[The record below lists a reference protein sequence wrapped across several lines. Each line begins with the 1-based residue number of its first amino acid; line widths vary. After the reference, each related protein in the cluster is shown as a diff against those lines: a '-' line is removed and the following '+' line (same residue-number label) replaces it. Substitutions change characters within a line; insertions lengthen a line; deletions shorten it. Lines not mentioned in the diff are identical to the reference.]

1 MSKTKYPVII
11 FEGIEA
17 SGKSTNINNFS
28 KYLKKNKYKFIK
40 IREPG
45 GSKVSEKLRKL
56 MLNKNSNLNAK
67 TDLLLVM
74 ASRSENID
82 KILNKHYQKKIIL
95 IDRFTD
101 STIAYQHY
109 GMGINLKTIK
119 SLNTFVVGKFKPN
132 LTFLC
137 TVNKKNMF
145 KRLSSRSRTNRYDNF
160 KFKFYDKVRKGFEK
174 LSKNKT
180 NYVLL
185 ESDKSSQK
193 ENLNKIIK
201 AFKKIIK

>member
-28 KYLKKNKYKFIK
+28 KYLKQNNYKFIK

-174 LSKNKT
+174 LSKNKS

-201 AFKKIIK
+201 AFKKIIN

>member
-28 KYLKKNKYKFIK
+28 KYLKQNNYKFIK

-174 LSKNKT
+174 LSKNKS

-193 ENLNKIIK
+193 ENLNKVIK
-201 AFKKIIK
+201 AFKKIIN

>member
-28 KYLKKNKYKFIK
+28 KYLKQNKYKFIK

-82 KILNKHYQKKIIL
+82 KILNKHYQK
-95 IDRFTD
+95 
-101 STIAYQHY
+101 
-109 GMGINLKTIK
+109 
-119 SLNTFVVGKFKPN
+119 
-132 LTFLC
+132 
-137 TVNKKNMF
+137 
-145 KRLSSRSRTNRYDNF
+145 
-160 KFKFYDKVRKGFEK
+160 
-174 LSKNKT
+174 
-180 NYVLL
+180 NYF
-185 ESDKSSQK
+185 
-193 ENLNKIIK
+193 N
-201 AFKKIIK
+201 

>member
-28 KYLKKNKYKFIK
+28 KYLEQNKYKFIK

-74 ASRSENID
+74 ASRSENIN

-109 GMGINLKTIK
+109 GMGLNLKTIK

-185 ESDKSSQK
+185 ESDKSTQK

-201 AFKKIIK
+201 AFKKIIN

>member
-28 KYLKKNKYKFIK
+28 KYLKQNNYKFIK

-201 AFKKIIK
+201 AFKKIIN

>member
-28 KYLKKNKYKFIK
+28 KYLKQNNYKFIK

-119 SLNTFVVGKFKPN
+119 SLNSFVVGKFKPN

-174 LSKNKT
+174 LSKNKS

-201 AFKKIIK
+201 AFKKIIN

>member
-28 KYLKKNKYKFIK
+28 KYLKQNNYKFIK

>member
-28 KYLKKNKYKFIK
+28 KYLKQNNYKFIK

-119 SLNTFVVGKFKPN
+119 NKSGSL
-132 LTFLC
+132 
-137 TVNKKNMF
+137 
-145 KRLSSRSRTNRYDNF
+145 
-160 KFKFYDKVRKGFEK
+160 
-174 LSKNKT
+174 
-180 NYVLL
+180 
-185 ESDKSSQK
+185 
-193 ENLNKIIK
+193 
-201 AFKKIIK
+201 

>member
-28 KYLKKNKYKFIK
+28 KYLKQNNYKFIK

-82 KILNKHYQKKIIL
+82 KILNKHYQRKIIL

-109 GMGINLKTIK
+109 GMGINLKIIK

-174 LSKNKT
+174 LSKNKS

-201 AFKKIIK
+201 AFKKIIN

>member
-28 KYLKKNKYKFIK
+28 KYLKQNNYKFIK

-132 LTFLC
+132 LTFLWKKK
-137 TVNKKNMF
+137 KKNMF
-145 KRLSSRSRTNRYDNF
+145 KRLSLRSRTNRYDNF

-201 AFKKIIK
+201 AFKKIIN

>member
-28 KYLKKNKYKFIK
+28 KYLKQNNYKFIK

-109 GMGINLKTIK
+109 GMGINLKIIK
-119 SLNTFVVGKFKPN
+119 SLNSFVVGKFKPN

-201 AFKKIIK
+201 AFKKIIN

>member
-28 KYLKKNKYKFIK
+28 KYLNQNKYKFIK

-45 GSKVSEKLRKL
+45 GSKFSEKLRKL

-160 KFKFYDKVRKGFEK
+160 KFKFYDKVRIGFEK
-174 LSKNKT
+174 LSKNKA

-185 ESDKSSQK
+185 ESDKSTQK

-201 AFKKIIK
+201 AFKKIIN

>member
-28 KYLKKNKYKFIK
+28 KYLKQNNYKFIK

-160 KFKFYDKVRKGFEK
+160 KFKFYDKVRIGFEK
-174 LSKNKT
+174 LSKNKV

-185 ESDKSSQK
+185 ESDKSTQK

>member
-28 KYLKKNKYKFIK
+28 KYLKQNKYKFIK

-109 GMGINLKTIK
+109 GMGINLKIIK
-119 SLNTFVVGKFKPN
+119 SLNSFVVGKFKPN

-174 LSKNKT
+174 LSKNKS

-201 AFKKIIK
+201 AFKKIIN

>member
-28 KYLKKNKYKFIK
+28 KYLKQNNYKFIK

-109 GMGINLKTIK
+109 GMGINLKIIK

-201 AFKKIIK
+201 AFKKIIN

>member
-28 KYLKKNKYKFIK
+28 KYLKQNNYKFIK

-45 GSKVSEKLRKL
+45 GSKFSEKLRKL

-95 IDRFTD
+95 IDRFAD

-109 GMGINLKTIK
+109 GMGINLKIIK
-119 SLNTFVVGKFKPN
+119 SLNSFVVGKFKPN

-174 LSKNKT
+174 LSKNRT

-185 ESDKSSQK
+185 ESDTSTQK

-201 AFKKIIK
+201 AFKKIIN

>member
-28 KYLKKNKYKFIK
+28 KYLKQNNYKFIK

-109 GMGINLKTIK
+109 GMGINLKIIK
-119 SLNTFVVGKFKPN
+119 SLNSFVVGKFKPN

-160 KFKFYDKVRKGFEK
+160 KFKFYDKVRIGFEK
-174 LSKNKT
+174 LSKNKA

-185 ESDKSSQK
+185 ESDKSTQK

>member
-28 KYLKKNKYKFIK
+28 KYLKQNNYKFIK

-82 KILNKHYQKKIIL
+82 KILKKHYQKKIIL

-109 GMGINLKTIK
+109 GMGINLKIIK
-119 SLNTFVVGKFKPN
+119 SLNSFVVGKFKPN

-201 AFKKIIK
+201 AFKKIIN

>member
-17 SGKSTNINNFS
+17 SGKSTNINNFA
-28 KYLKKNKYKFIK
+28 KYLKQNNYKFIK

-45 GSKVSEKLRKL
+45 GSDFSEKIRKL
-56 MLNKNSNLNAK
+56 MLKNNTNLNAK

-95 IDRFTD
+95 IDRFSD

-109 GMGINLKTIK
+109 GMGLNLKMIK
-119 SLNTFVVGKFKPN
+119 LLNSFVVGKFKPN

-137 TVNKKNMF
+137 SVNKKNMF
-145 KRLSSRSRTNRYDNF
+145 QRLSSRSRTNRYDTF

-185 ESDKSSQK
+185 ESDKSTQK

-201 AFKKIIK
+201 AFKKIIN